1 MISDKLRKKLIRKL
15 GGYVVDPERGPDYVK
30 VTTHQKAYVTLE
42 AQYMKSHPDIWNTK
56 ELQDWVEKELAYK
69 LANEMLEMG
78 LIRFIEFP
86 VTGARGEGLIQ
97 CRILASIT
105 VEDNRFD
112 IPKIPQEGKS
122 ENE

>member
-1 MISDKLRKKLIRKL
+1 MIFEKLRKKLIRKL
-15 GGYVVDPERGPDYVK
+15 GGYVIDPERGPDYVK
-30 VTTHQKAYVTLE
+30 VTTRQKAYVTLE

-56 ELQDWVEKELAYK
+56 EIQDWVEKELAYK
-69 LANEMLEMG
+69 LANEMLDMG

-86 VTGARGEGLIQ
+86 VTGARGEGLIP

-112 IPKIPQEGKS
+112 IPKIPQEGNS